1 MAWNVIRKDPF
12 AANEIKT
19 KGAFI
24 KYLFSFFFSCEGH
37 FVSNSSSFRIYLS
50 KAVSY
55 WQSDKN
61 AVCPTIPMA
70 KRAPS

>member
-24 KYLFSFFFSCEGH
+24 KYLFSFFSRVKDISYRIRQR
-37 FVSNSSSFRIYLS
+37 FVFI
-50 KAVSY
+50 
-55 WQSDKN
+55 
-61 AVCPTIPMA
+61 
-70 KRAPS
+70 